1 MRLIIKII
9 SCLLLL
15 GMFMTMILFGQLYI
29 NKEVENKKMSYN
41 SRMIPTIM
49 IPGSGATQ
57 ERFDSMI
64 KTLNTMGKTHSV
76 LKLTVSESGNIF
88 YSGQLSTNDTKPYII
103 IAFSN
108 NTDGYANIKKQTQ
121 SLDIAMQA
129 LQNRYHFKQFN
140 AIGHSNGG
148 LNWTIYLEK
157 YYNSQDFNIQTL
169 VTLGSPYNFEETN
182 SSNRTQLLQDLISNN
197 TTIPQSLLVYNIAGS
212 QSYDDD
218 YIVPLSSVESGKY
231 VFQKVVKQYTQL
243 TVTGDDAE
251 HSDLPQNKEVIQL
264 IVEKILHGN
273 QKPRKN
279 F

>member
-1 MRLIIKII
+1 
-9 SCLLLL
+9 
-15 GMFMTMILFGQLYI
+15 MTMILFGQLYI

-76 LKLTVSESGNIF
+76 LKLTVSESGNIS

-140 AIGHSNGG
+140 AVGHSNGG

-273 QKPRKN
+273 QKPRKK

>member
-29 NKEVENKKMSYN
+29 NKEVKNKKMSYN

-49 IPGSGATQ
+49 IPGSSATQ

-64 KTLNTMGKTHSV
+64 KTLNTMGKTHSI
-76 LKLTVSESGNIF
+76 LKLTVSESGNIS

-140 AIGHSNGG
+140 AVGHSNGG

-231 VFQKVVKQYTQL
+231 VFQKIVKQYTQL

-264 IVEKILHGN
+264 IVEKILQGN
-273 QKPRKN
+273 QKPRKK

>member
-29 NKEVENKKMSYN
+29 NKEVKNKKMSYN

-49 IPGSGATQ
+49 IPGSSATQ

-64 KTLNTMGKTHSV
+64 KTLNTMGKTHSI
-76 LKLTVSESGNIF
+76 LKLTVSESGNIS

-140 AIGHSNGG
+140 AVGHSNGG

-231 VFQKVVKQYTQL
+231 VFQKIVKRYTQL

-264 IVEKILHGN
+264 IVEKILQGN
-273 QKPRKN
+273 QKPRKK

>member
-76 LKLTVSESGNIF
+76 LKLTVSESGNIS

-140 AIGHSNGG
+140 AVGHSNGG

>member
-49 IPGSGATQ
+49 IPGSSATQ

-64 KTLNTMGKTHSV
+64 KTLNTMGKTHSI
-76 LKLTVSESGNIF
+76 LKLTVSESGNIS

-140 AIGHSNGG
+140 AVGHSNGG

-231 VFQKVVKQYTQL
+231 VFQKIVKQYTQL

-264 IVEKILHGN
+264 IVEKILQGN
-273 QKPRKN
+273 QKPRKK

>member
-76 LKLTVSESGNIF
+76 LKLTVSESGNIS

-140 AIGHSNGG
+140 AVGHSNGG

-273 QKPRKN
+273 QKPRKK